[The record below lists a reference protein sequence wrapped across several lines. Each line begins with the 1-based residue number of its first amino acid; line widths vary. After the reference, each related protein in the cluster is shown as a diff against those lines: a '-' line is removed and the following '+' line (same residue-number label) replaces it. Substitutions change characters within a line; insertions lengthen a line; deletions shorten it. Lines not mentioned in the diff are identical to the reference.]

1 MPIESKTNFLVKL
14 FTFLFLGVGA
24 ILAGYGI
31 YGTTN
36 SSPNL
41 LAGAF
46 VDRLPVPFSTLDI
59 GTFQIPIQVD
69 HFIVFQNYQVVPYPM
84 GTTESLIF
92 GGFILFLSVTVLATL
107 SQFKKFPFLGAGI
120 GWILVLTLANLN
132 GLNIGGASSNLPL
145 LLLLTATLLP
155 TIYFHIWGN
164 QLAFWI
170 RWTVLALTTGGTVT
184 LLILLSPIIQP
195 SLYLAEQSL
204 IIGLGLSI
212 AWIFWQGHAVLSGLL
227 VLVSKANA
235 GVRAK
240 TSIQFSG
247 IAFLYLGI
255 LFYLLLHLKG
265 EVSLPF
271 EGFSILYLVF
281 PLGHIGWYSS
291 QEKLAQRDNL
301 ASSKPIL
308 QTLYLLGFI
317 GALWTIWKLTSSQN
331 QAGEEL
337 IKHLLLYSQ
346 IGFSL
351 FFFIYVAI
359 NFFPLMNQG
368 KAVHAVIFK
377 PFVLPYYHLRI
388 GGTIAFLVITTY
400 LEATI
405 AFQASSLT
413 NNILG
418 DYYYQTNQKLE
429 ASILYENSW
438 DRYRYNPKAKNLTA
452 QLLFELN
459 QPSLAKEHLEESF
472 DLAPQVDNILLLA
485 ERLQRENKP
494 LEAVFYLENGL
505 KFFPGNPY
513 LSQNLA
519 LLYTLLKKEKEA
531 VALLATLPKDNP
543 LAAANWLALQVKLGN
558 KVDPPSQPDD
568 LIVSINWVAAA
579 RKNGLEL
586 EADILAGLKSKLEQE
601 KSPLLIQAGYRN
613 LLATQNL
620 EDPSTDIAFLDSL
633 AKREDFLEY
642 SMQVQETAILRSL
655 GAGRINEAVKNLNGL
670 AFRNPGDAAYYLN
683 LSGLIL
689 AQQLDFEKAAKD
701 FAFSAEK
708 GFQAQLPIHETIRNW
723 VKIESGDGEG
733 IRKENSL
740 FSPEFAFLGTFN
752 QSHPKR
758 LFTDWK
764 NIPSA
769 EFKLEIALKL
779 LSHKAHGFSTLQLQE
794 LGEFLKG
801 KVDREADLTAFL
813 AQPDWTNPNSLKAF
827 ARFIGSSEELTANPY
842 FCPLIW
848 SAAMQTQDKLQ
859 AYELLQTASEFTKD
873 PLIWAK
879 KIKAAQE
886 LGLDSYASQAREE
899 MKAWMSEEEIEAVLG
914 EIY

>member
-1 MPIESKTNFLVKL
+1 MPIESKTNFLAKL
-14 FTFLFLGVGA
+14 LLSLFLGVGA
-24 ILAGYGI
+24 ILGGYGI

-41 LAGAF
+41 QVGAF
-46 VDRLPVPFSTLDI
+46 VDSLAVPFSTTNI
-59 GTFQIPIQVD
+59 GALSIPIQVD
-69 HFIVFQNYQVVPYPM
+69 HFLVFQNYQVVPYPM

-92 GGFILFLSVTVLATL
+92 GGFVLLLSVTVLATL
-107 SQFKKFPFLGAGI
+107 SHFKKFPFVGAGI
-120 GWILVLTLANLN
+120 GWILILTLSNLN

-155 TIYFHIWGN
+155 TLYFHIWGY

-170 RWTVLALTTGGTVT
+170 RWTVLALTTGGTVA
-184 LLILLSPIIQP
+184 LLILISPIVQP

-212 AWIFWQGHAVLSGLL
+212 AWIFWLGHGLLSGLL
-227 VLVSKANA
+227 VIISKANA

-240 TSIQFSG
+240 TSFQFSG
-247 IAFLYLGI
+247 IAFLYLGL
-255 LFYLLLHLKG
+255 LFYLLLYLNG

-281 PLGHIGWYSS
+281 PLGHIGWYST

-301 ASSKPIL
+301 ASSNTIL
-308 QTLYLLGFI
+308 QTLYLLGFTCT
-317 GALWTIWKLTSSQN
+317 LWTIWKLTLSHN

-346 IGFSL
+346 LGFSL
-351 FFFIYVAI
+351 FFFIYVVI

-368 KAVHAVIFK
+368 KPVHPVIYK
-377 PFVLPYYHLRI
+377 PYVLPYYHLRI
-388 GGTIAFLVITTY
+388 GGTIAFLVTTTY
-400 LEATI
+400 FEAII

-413 NNILG
+413 TNIVG

-452 QLLFELN
+452 QLLVELN

-472 DLAPQVDNILLLA
+472 DLAPQVDNILLLSD
-485 ERLQRENKP
+485 RLQRENKP

-505 KFFPGNPY
+505 KFFSANPY
-513 LSQNLA
+513 LTQNLA

-531 VALLATLPKDNP
+531 VALLASLPKNNP
-543 LAAANWLALQVKLGN
+543 IAEANWIALQAKLGN
-558 KVDPPSQPDD
+558 KVDPPAQLED
-568 LIVSINWVAAA
+568 LIVRINWIAAA
-579 RKNGLEL
+579 RKNRLEL
-586 EADILAGLKSKLEQE
+586 EADMLTDLKSKLEQE
-601 KSPLLIQAGYRN
+601 KSPILVQAGYRN
-613 LLATQNL
+613 LMATQNL
-620 EDPSTDIAFLDSL
+620 GDPTSDLILLDSL
-633 AKREDFLEY
+633 AKREDFLPY

-655 GAGRINEAVKNLNGL
+655 GAGRVNEAVKNLNGL

-689 AQQLDFEKAAKD
+689 AQQLDFEKASKD
-701 FAFSAEK
+701 FAFSTEK
-708 GFQAQLPIHETIRNW
+708 GFKAQLPIHEAIRIW
-723 VKIESGDGEG
+723 KEDALAEG
-733 IRKENSL
+733 KQLNSMQAEL
-740 FSPEFAFLGTFN
+740 AFLGVFN
-752 QSHPKR
+752 QSNPQK
-758 LFTDWK
+758 LFTEWK
-764 NIPSA
+764 TLPSGK
-769 EFKLEIALKL
+769 FKLEVALKL
-779 LSHKAHGFSTLQLQE
+779 FSHKAHGLSTQQLLE
-794 LGEFLKG
+794 LGEYFKG

-813 AQPDWTNPNSLKAF
+813 TQPDWTNPESLRHF

-842 FCPLIW
+842 FNPLIW
-848 SAAMQTQDKLQ
+848 SAALQTQDKLQ
-859 AYELLQTASEFTKD
+859 AYELLQSASEFTKD

-879 KIKAAQE
+879 KVHAAQGI
-886 LGLDSYASQAREE
+886 GLDRYAADALEE
-899 MKAWMSEEEIEAVLG
+899 MKTWMSEEEIVTVMAAMN
-914 EIY
+914 

>member
-1 MPIESKTNFLVKL
+1 MPNSTTNFLAKL
-14 FTFLFLGVGA
+14 LISLFLGVGA

-31 YGTTN
+31 YETTN

-41 LAGAF
+41 LVGAF
-46 VDRLPVPFSTLDI
+46 VDRLSVPLSTLDI

-69 HFIVFQNYQVVPYPM
+69 HFLVFQNYQVVPYPM
-84 GTTESLIF
+84 GTTESFIF
-92 GGFILFLSVTVLATL
+92 GGFILLLSVTVLATL
-107 SQFKKFPFLGAGI
+107 SQFKKFPFVGAGI
-120 GWILVLTLANLN
+120 GWILLLTLANLN
-132 GLNIGGASSNLPL
+132 GLNIGGASSNFPL
-145 LLLLTATLLP
+145 LLLITATLLP
-155 TIYFHIWGN
+155 TVYFHVWGT
-164 QLAFWI
+164 QISFWV
-170 RWTVLALTTGGTVT
+170 RWAVLAATTGGTVS
-184 LLILLSPIIQP
+184 LLGYLSPILRP
-195 SLYLAEQSL
+195 ELYLAEQSL
-204 IIGLGLSI
+204 MIGLGLSI

-247 IAFLYLGI
+247 IAFLYLGL

-265 EVSLPF
+265 EVRLPF

-281 PLGHIGWYSS
+281 PLGVLGWFSTR
-291 QEKLAQRDNL
+291 EKLAQQDDL
-301 ASSKPIL
+301 ASTSTTL
-308 QTLYLLGFI
+308 QGIYLLGFTST
-317 GALWTIWKLTSSQN
+317 LWTIWKLALSHN

-337 IKHLLLYSQ
+337 IKHLLIYSQ

-377 PFVLPYYHLRI
+377 PFVVPYYHLRI
-388 GGTIAFLVITTY
+388 GGTIALLVITTY

-452 QLLFELN
+452 QILFELN

-472 DLAPQVDNILLLA
+472 DLAPQVDNILLLV

-531 VALLATLPKDNP
+531 VALLASLPKDNP
-543 LAAANWLALQVKLGN
+543 TAEANWLALQVKLGN
-558 KVDPPSQPDD
+558 KVDPPSHQED

-683 LSGLIL
+683 FSGLIL

-708 GFQAQLPIHETIRNW
+708 GFQAELPIHETIRNW
-723 VKIESGDGEG
+723 AKKGSVESGESKDE
-733 IRKENSL
+733 I
-740 FSPEFAFLGTFN
+740 SPIPTEFAFLGTFN
-752 QSHPKR
+752 RSHSQK
-758 LFTDWK
+758 LFTEWK
-764 NIPSA
+764 NITSA
-769 EFKLEIALKL
+769 EFKLEVALKL
-779 LSHKAHGFSTLQLQE
+779 LSHKAHGLSPLQLQE

-801 KVDREADLTAFL
+801 KVDREADLATFL
-813 AQPDWTNPNSLKAF
+813 AQPDWTNANSLKAF

-859 AYELLQTASEFTKD
+859 AYELLQTASEFTQD

-886 LGLDSYASQAREE
+886 LGLDGYASEAREE
-899 MKAWMSEEEIEAVLG
+899 MKGWMSEEEIEAVLG

>member
-1 MPIESKTNFLVKL
+1 MPIEPKTNFFAKL
-14 FTFLFLGVGA
+14 LLFLFLGVGA

-41 LAGAF
+41 QVGAF
-46 VDRLPVPFSTLDI
+46 VDRLPVPYSTQDI

-69 HFIVFQNYQVVPYPM
+69 HFLVFQNYQVVPYPM
-84 GTTESLIF
+84 GTTESLVF
-92 GGFILFLSVTVLATL
+92 GGFILLLSVTVLATL

-120 GWILVLTLANLN
+120 GWILILTLANLN

-164 QLAFWI
+164 HLAYWI
-170 RWTVLALTTGGTVT
+170 RWTALALTTAGTVS
-184 LLILLSPIIQP
+184 LLILLSPNVQP
-195 SLYLAEQSL
+195 ELYLAEQSL

-212 AWIFWQGHAVLSGLL
+212 AWIFWQGHGLLSGIL
-227 VLVSKANA
+227 VLISKASA
-235 GVRAK
+235 GVGTK
-240 TSIQFSG
+240 TTLQFLG
-247 IAFLYLGI
+247 ISLVYIGI
-255 LFYLLLHLKG
+255 LFYLLLNLKG

-271 EGFSILYLVF
+271 AGFSILYLIF
-281 PLGHIGWYSS
+281 PLGHIGWYSI

-301 ASSKPIL
+301 VSSNTIL
-308 QTLYLLGFI
+308 QTLYLLGFTC
-317 GALWTIWKLTSSQN
+317 ALWTIWKLTQSQN

-337 IKHLLLYSQ
+337 MKHLILYAQ
-346 IGFSL
+346 LGFSL

-368 KAVHAVIFK
+368 KPVHSIIYK

-400 LEATI
+400 LEAII

-413 NNILG
+413 NNIVG

-472 DLAPQVDNILLLA
+472 DLAPQVDNILLLS

-505 KFFPGNPY
+505 KFFPANPY

-531 VALLATLPKDNP
+531 ITLLEALPKDNP
-543 LAAANWLALQVKLGN
+543 IAAANWLALQLKFGN
-558 KVDPPSQPDD
+558 KVDPPSQQDD

-579 RKNGLEL
+579 QKNGLEL
-586 EADILAGLKSKLEQE
+586 DAKTLASLKNKLENEQ
-601 KSPLLIQAGYRN
+601 SPLLIQAGYRN
-613 LLATQNL
+613 LMATQNL
-620 EDPSTDIAFLDSL
+620 GDPTSDLSFLDSL
-633 AKREDFLEY
+633 SKREDFLEY

-701 FAFSAEK
+701 FEISAEK
-708 GFQAQLPIHETIRNW
+708 GFQAQLPIHEAIRNW
-723 VKIESGDGEG
+723 VTIGSGDSEG
-733 IRKENSL
+733 SRKENSL

-769 EFKLEIALKL
+769 KFKLEVALKL
-779 LSHKAHGFSTLQLQE
+779 LSNKAHGLSKEQLQE
-794 LGEFLKG
+794 LGNFLKG
-801 KVDREADLTAFL
+801 KTDREADLSAFL
-813 AQPDWTNPNSLKAF
+813 SQPDWTNPNSLRAF

-842 FCPLIW
+842 INPLIW
-848 SAAMQTQDKLQ
+848 SAALQTKDKLQ
-859 AYELLQTASEFTKD
+859 AYELLQSASEFTKD

-879 KIKAAQE
+879 KVQAAQE
-886 LGLDSYASQAREE
+886 LGLDRYASEAREQ
-899 MKAWMSEEEIEAVLG
+899 MKTWMSEGEIEAVLG

>member
-1 MPIESKTNFLVKL
+1 MPNQSRTNFLAK
-14 FTFLFLGVGA
+14 FLTYFFLGVGA
-24 ILAGYGI
+24 ILAGFGI
-31 YGTTN
+31 YETSN
-36 SSPNL
+36 SVPNL
-41 LAGAF
+41 QLGAF
-46 VDRLPVPFSTLDI
+46 VHRLPVPFANLDI
-59 GTFQIPIQVD
+59 SSFQIPLQVD
-69 HFIVFQNYQVVPYPM
+69 HFLVFQNYQVVPYPM

-92 GGFILFLSVTVLATL
+92 GWCILLLSVTVLAAL
-107 SQFKKFPFLGAGI
+107 SQFKKIPFLGAGI
-120 GWILVLTLANLN
+120 GWILMLTLANLN

-164 QLAFWI
+164 QVAFWI
-170 RWTVLALTTGGTVT
+170 RWTALALSTGGTVS
-184 LLILLSPIIQP
+184 LLILLSPIVQP

-204 IIGLGLSI
+204 VIGLGLSI

-227 VLVSKANA
+227 VLISKANA

-240 TSIQFSG
+240 TRIQFSV
-247 IAFLYLGI
+247 IAFLYLGL

-271 EGFSILYLVF
+271 EDFSILSFVF
-281 PLGHIGWYSS
+281 PLGLIGWYSL

-301 ASSKPIL
+301 ASSTTIL
-308 QTLYLLGFI
+308 QALYLLGLTST
-317 GALWTIWKLTSSQN
+317 LWTIWKITLSHN
-331 QAGEEL
+331 QAAEEL
-337 IKHLLLYSQ
+337 IKHLILYSQ
-346 IGFSL
+346 FGFSL

-368 KAVHAVIFK
+368 KPVHLVIYK
-377 PFVLPYYHLRI
+377 PYVLPYYHLRI

-413 NNILG
+413 NTIVA

-429 ASILYENSW
+429 ASIFYENSW

-452 QLLFELN
+452 QLLVELN

-472 DLAPQVDNILLLA
+472 DLAPQVDNILLLS

-505 KFFPGNPY
+505 KFFPANPY

-519 LLYTLLKKEKEA
+519 LLYLLLKKEKEA
-531 VALLATLPKDNP
+531 LALFAELPKDNP
-543 LAAANWLALQVKLGN
+543 TAAANWLALQVKLGQ
-558 KVDPPSQPDD
+558 KADPPSHPED

-586 EADILAGLKSKLEQE
+586 EADILAGLKNKLVQE
-601 KSPLLIQAGYRN
+601 KSPLLFQAGYRN
-613 LLATQNL
+613 LLATQDL
-620 EDPSTDIAFLDSL
+620 DDPTADLTFLDSL
-633 AKREDFLEY
+633 AKREEFLEY
-642 SMQVQETAILRSL
+642 TMEVQETAILRSL
-655 GAGRINEAVKNLNGL
+655 GAGRIQEAVKNLNGL

-708 GFQAQLPIHETIRNW
+708 GFQASLPIHKVIRTWQELRN
-723 VKIESGDGEG
+723 GADGQSNF
-733 IRKENSL
+733 IQ
-740 FSPEFAFLGTFN
+740 PELNFLGKFN
-752 QSHPKR
+752 QSHSQK
-758 LFTDWK
+758 LFSEWK
-764 NIPSA
+764 NISSA
-769 EFKLEIALKL
+769 EFKLEVALKL
-779 LSHKAHGFSTLQLQE
+779 LSHKAHGLSTLQLRE
-794 LGEFLKG
+794 LGKFLKG
-801 KVDREADLTAFL
+801 KVDREVDLATFL
-813 AQPDWTNPNSLKAF
+813 AQPDWTNANSLKAF
-827 ARFIGSSEELTANPY
+827 TRFIGSSEELTANPY

-848 SAAMQTQDKLQ
+848 SAALQTQDKLL
-859 AYELLQTASEFTKD
+859 AYELLQSASEFTKD

-879 KIKAAQE
+879 KIKAAQG
-886 LGLDSYASQAREE
+886 LGLDSYASEARIQ
-899 MKAWMSEEEIEAVLG
+899 MRTWMSEEEIEAVLG

>member
-1 MPIESKTNFLVKL
+1 MPIESKTNFLAKL
-14 FTFLFLGVGA
+14 FTSLFMGVGA

-41 LAGAF
+41 LVGAF
-46 VDRLPVPFSTLDI
+46 VDRLSVPLSTLDI

-69 HFIVFQNYQVVPYPM
+69 HFLVFQNYQVVPYPM

-92 GGFILFLSVTVLATL
+92 GGFILLLSVTVLATL

-120 GWILVLTLANLN
+120 GWILILTLANLN

-170 RWTVLALTTGGTVT
+170 RWTALALTTGGTVA
-184 LLILLSPIIQP
+184 LLILLSPIVQP

-204 IIGLGLSI
+204 VIGLGLSI
-212 AWIFWQGHAVLSGLL
+212 AWIFWQGHGLLSGLL
-227 VLVSKANA
+227 VLISKASA
-235 GVRAK
+235 GVGTK
-240 TSIQFSG
+240 TTLQFLG
-247 IAFLYLGI
+247 IGLLYIGI
-255 LFYLLLHLKG
+255 LFFLLLNLKG

-271 EGFSILYLVF
+271 AGFSIFYLIF
-281 PLGHIGWYSS
+281 PLGVIGWYST
-291 QEKLAQRDNL
+291 QEKLAQGDNL
-301 ASSKPIL
+301 ASSNTIL
-308 QTLYLLGFI
+308 QTLYLLGFTC
-317 GALWTIWKLTSSQN
+317 ALWTIWKLTVSQN

-337 IKHLLLYSQ
+337 MKHLILYAQ
-346 IGFSL
+346 LGFSL

-368 KAVHAVIFK
+368 KPVHSVIYK

-400 LEATI
+400 LEAII

-413 NNILG
+413 NNIVG

-429 ASILYENSW
+429 ASILFENSW

-472 DLAPQVDNILLLA
+472 DLAPQVDNILLLS

-505 KFFPGNPY
+505 KFFPANSY

-531 VALLATLPKDNP
+531 VALLEALPKDNP

-558 KVDPPSQPDD
+558 KVDPPSQQED

-579 RKNGLEL
+579 RKNGLEV
-586 EADILAGLKSKLEQE
+586 ETETLANLKSMLENE
-601 KSPLLIQAGYRN
+601 RSPLLIQAGYRN
-613 LLATQNL
+613 LMATQNL
-620 EDPSTDIAFLDSL
+620 EDPTSDLSFLDSL
-633 AKREDFLEY
+633 AKKEDFLEY
-642 SMQVQETAILRSL
+642 AMQVQETAILRSL

-708 GFQAQLPIHETIRNW
+708 GFQAQLPIHEAIRNW
-723 VKIESGDGEG
+723 EKIGSSESEG
-733 IRKENSL
+733 SRKENSPV
-740 FSPEFAFLGTFN
+740 STEFAFLATFN
-752 QSHPKR
+752 QSHSQK
-758 LFTDWK
+758 LFTEWK

-769 EFKLEIALKL
+769 EFKLKVAFKL
-779 LSHKAHGFSTLQLQE
+779 LSHKAHGLTSEQLQE
-794 LGEFLKG
+794 LGNFLKG
-801 KVDREADLTAFL
+801 KIDREEELLAFL
-813 AQPDWTNPNSLKAF
+813 AQPDWTNPNSLRAF

-842 FCPLIW
+842 FNPLIW
-848 SAAMQTQDKLQ
+848 SAALQTKDKLQ
-859 AYELLQTASEFTKD
+859 AYELLQSASEFTKD
-873 PLIWAK
+873 PLIWSK
-879 KIKAAQE
+879 KVQAAQD
-886 LGLDSYASQAREE
+886 LGLDRYASEAREQ
-899 MKAWMSEEEIEAVLG
+899 MKTWMSEEEIEAVLG

>member
-1 MPIESKTNFLVKL
+1 
-14 FTFLFLGVGA
+14 
-24 ILAGYGI
+24 
-31 YGTTN
+31 
-36 SSPNL
+36 
-41 LAGAF
+41 
-46 VDRLPVPFSTLDI
+46 LPVPFSNLNI

-69 HFIVFQNYQVVPYPM
+69 QFIVFQNYQVVPYPM
-84 GTTESLIF
+84 GTTENLIF
-92 GGFILFLSVTVLATL
+92 GGFILLLSVTVLATL

-120 GWILVLTLANLN
+120 GWILMLTLANLN

-164 QLAFWI
+164 HLTYWI
-170 RWTVLALTTGGTVT
+170 RWTALALTTGGTIA
-184 LLILLSPIIQP
+184 LLISLSPILRP
-195 SLYLAEQSL
+195 ELYLAEQSL
-204 IIGLGLSI
+204 MIGLGLSI

-235 GVRAK
+235 GVRGK

-247 IAFLYLGI
+247 ITFLYLGL

-281 PLGHIGWYSS
+281 PLGHIGWYST

-308 QTLYLLGFI
+308 QTLYLLGFTC
-317 GALWTIWKLTSSQN
+317 ALWTIWKLTLSHN

-377 PFVLPYYHLRI
+377 PFVVPYYHLRI

-400 LEATI
+400 LEAAI

-452 QLLFELN
+452 QILFELN

-472 DLAPQVDNILLLA
+472 DLAPQVDNILLLV
-485 ERLQRENKP
+485 ERLQQENKP

-505 KFFPGNPY
+505 NFFPGNPY

-531 VALLATLPKDNP
+531 VALLSSLPKDNP
-543 LAAANWLALQVKLGN
+543 TGEANWLALQLKLGN
-558 KVDPPSQPDD
+558 KVDPPSHQED

-586 EADILAGLKSKLEQE
+586 KADILAGLKSKLEQE

-708 GFQAQLPIHETIRNW
+708 GFQAPLPIHEAIRTW
-723 VKIESGDGEG
+723 QESVIKVNG
-733 IRKENSL
+733 KNNPL
-740 FSPEFAFLGTFN
+740 QPELAFLGTFN
-752 QSHPKR
+752 QIHSQK
-758 LFTDWK
+758 LFADWK

-769 EFKLEIALKL
+769 GFKLEVALKL
-779 LSHKAHGFSTLQLQE
+779 LSHKAHGLTIQQLQE
-794 LGEFLKG
+794 LGNYLIG
-801 KVDREADLTAFL
+801 KVEREADLTTFL
-813 AQPDWTNPNSLKAF
+813 AQPDLTNPNSLRAF

-848 SAAMQTQDKLQ
+848 SATMQTQDKLQ

-886 LGLDSYASQAREE
+886 LGLDGYASEAREE
-899 MKAWMSEEEIEAVLG
+899 MKSWMSEAEIEAVLG

>member
-14 FTFLFLGVGA
+14 FLSLFLGVGA

-41 LAGAF
+41 LVGAF
-46 VDRLPVPFSTLDI
+46 VDRLPVPFSNLNI

-69 HFIVFQNYQVVPYPM
+69 QFIVFQNYQVVPYPM
-84 GTTESLIF
+84 GTTENLIF
-92 GGFILFLSVTVLATL
+92 GGFILLLSVTVLATL

-120 GWILVLTLANLN
+120 GWILMLTLANLN
-132 GLNIGGASSNLPL
+132 GLNIGGASSILPL

-164 QLAFWI
+164 HLAYWI
-170 RWTVLALTTGGTVT
+170 RWTALALTTGGTIA
-184 LLILLSPIIQP
+184 LLISLSPILRP
-195 SLYLAEQSL
+195 ELYLAEQSL
-204 IIGLGLSI
+204 MIGLGLSI

-235 GVRAK
+235 GVLGK

-247 IAFLYLGI
+247 ITFLYLGL

-281 PLGHIGWYSS
+281 PLGHIGWYST

-308 QTLYLLGFI
+308 QTLYLLGFTC
-317 GALWTIWKLTSSQN
+317 ALWTIWKLTLSHN

-377 PFVLPYYHLRI
+377 PFVVPYYHLRI

-400 LEATI
+400 LEAAI
-405 AFQASSLT
+405 AFQSSSLT

-452 QLLFELN
+452 QILFELN

-472 DLAPQVDNILLLA
+472 DLAPQVDNILLLV
-485 ERLQRENKP
+485 ERLQQENKP

-505 KFFPGNPY
+505 NFFPGNPY

-531 VALLATLPKDNP
+531 VALLSSLPKDNP
-543 LAAANWLALQVKLGN
+543 TAEANWLALQLKLGN
-558 KVDPPSQPDD
+558 KVDPPSHQED
-568 LIVSINWVAAA
+568 LIVIINWVAAA
-579 RKNGLEL
+579 RKNGLKL
-586 EADILAGLKSKLEQE
+586 KVDILAGLKSKLEQE
-601 KSPLLIQAGYRN
+601 KSPLLIQVGYRN

-708 GFQAQLPIHETIRNW
+708 GFQAPLPIHEAIRTW
-723 VKIESGDGEG
+723 RESVFKVNGKNNP
-733 IRKENSL
+733 IQ
-740 FSPEFAFLGTFN
+740 PELAFLGTFN
-752 QSHPKR
+752 QSHSQK
-758 LFTDWK
+758 LFADWK

-769 EFKLEIALKL
+769 EFKLEVALKL
-779 LSHKAHGFSTLQLQE
+779 LSHKAHGLTTQQLQE
-794 LGEFLKG
+794 LGNYLIG
-801 KVDREADLTAFL
+801 KVEREADLTTFL
-813 AQPDWTNPNSLKAF
+813 AQPDWTNANSLKAF
-827 ARFIGSSEELTANPY
+827 ARFIGSSNELTANPY

-886 LGLDSYASQAREE
+886 LGLDGYASEAREE
-899 MKAWMSEEEIEAVLG
+899 MKSWMSEAEIEAVLG

>member
-1 MPIESKTNFLVKL
+1 MPMESKKNFFAKL
-14 FTFLFLGVGA
+14 FPSLFMGIGA

-31 YGTTN
+31 YETTH

-46 VDRLPVPFSTLDI
+46 VDRLPVPFSTLNI
-59 GTFQIPIQVD
+59 GTLQIPIQVD
-69 HFIVFQNYQVVPYPM
+69 HLLVFQNYQVVPYPM
-84 GTTESLIF
+84 GTTASLIF
-92 GGFILFLSVTVLATL
+92 GSFILLLSVTCLATL
-107 SQFKKFPFLGAGI
+107 SQFKKFPFVGAGI
-120 GWILVLTLANLN
+120 GWILLLTLANQN
-132 GLNIGGASSNLPL
+132 GLNIGGASSNFPL
-145 LLLLTATLLP
+145 LLLITASLLP
-155 TIYFHIWGN
+155 TVYFHVWGT
-164 QLAFWI
+164 QTSFWI
-170 RWTVLALTTGGTVT
+170 RWTTLALTTGGTVAI
-184 LLILLSPIIQP
+184 LILLSPIVQP
-195 SLYLAEQSL
+195 SIYLAEQSL
-204 IIGLGLSI
+204 MIGLGLSI

-227 VLVSKANA
+227 ILISKANA
-235 GVRAK
+235 GVRTK
-240 TSIQFSG
+240 TSFQFSG
-247 IAFLYLGI
+247 IAFLYLGL

-281 PLGHIGWYSS
+281 PLGHIGWYSM
-291 QEKLAQRDNL
+291 QEKLAQKDNL
-301 ASSKPIL
+301 VSSNPIL
-308 QTLYLLGFI
+308 QTIYLLGFTCV
-317 GALWTIWKLTSSQN
+317 LWTIWKLTLSQN

-337 IKHLLLYSQ
+337 MKHLIIYSQ

-368 KAVHAVIFK
+368 KPVHSVIFK
-377 PFVLPYYHLRI
+377 PFVVPYYHLRI

-400 LEATI
+400 LEASI

-429 ASILYENSW
+429 ASILYQNSW

-452 QLLFELN
+452 QILFELN

-472 DLAPQVDNILLLA
+472 DLAPQVDNILFLA

-505 KFFPGNPY
+505 KFFPGNSY
-513 LSQNLA
+513 LTQNLA

-531 VALLATLPKDNP
+531 VALLASLPKDNP
-543 LAAANWLALQVKLGN
+543 IAEANWLALQVKLGN
-558 KVDPPSQPDD
+558 KVNPPSHQED
-568 LIVSINWVAAA
+568 LIVSINWMAAA
-579 RKNGLEL
+579 RKNELEL
-586 EADILAGLKSKLEQE
+586 DTKYLAGVKSKLEKE
-601 KSPLLIQAGYRN
+601 KSPLLIHAGYRN
-613 LLATQNL
+613 LLATPNL
-620 EDPSTDIAFLDSL
+620 EDPSTEIAFLDSL
-633 AKREDFLEY
+633 AKRKDFLEY
-642 SMQVQETAILRSL
+642 SMQLQETAILRAL
-655 GAGRINEAVKNLNGL
+655 GAGRISEAVKNLNGL
-670 AFRNPGDAAYYLN
+670 AFRNPGDASYYLN

-708 GFQAQLPIHETIRNW
+708 GFQAQLPIHETIQNW
-723 VKIESGDGEG
+723 AKKGSVESGENGGE
-733 IRKENSL
+733 I
-740 FSPEFAFLGTFN
+740 SPIPTELAFLETFN
-752 QSHPKR
+752 RSPSQK
-758 LFTDWK
+758 LYAKWK

-769 EFKLEIALKL
+769 KFKVEVALKL
-779 LSHKAHGFSTLQLQE
+779 LSHKAHGLSPLQLQD

-801 KVDREADLTAFL
+801 KVEREADLAAFL
-813 AQPDWTNPNSLKAF
+813 AQPDWTNANSLKAF

-848 SAAMQTQDKLQ
+848 SAALQTQDKLQ
-859 AYELLQTASEFTKD
+859 VYELLQTASEFTKD

-886 LGLDSYASQAREE
+886 LGLDGYASEAREE
-899 MKAWMSEEEIEAVLG
+899 MKIWMSEAEIEAVLG

>member
-1 MPIESKTNFLVKL
+1 MPIESKTNFLAKL
-14 FTFLFLGVGA
+14 LLSLFLGVGA
-24 ILAGYGI
+24 ILGGYGI

-41 LAGAF
+41 QVGAF
-46 VDRLPVPFSTLDI
+46 VDSLAVPFSTTNI
-59 GTFQIPIQVD
+59 GALSIPIQVD
-69 HFIVFQNYQVVPYPM
+69 HFLVFQNYQVVPYPM

-92 GGFILFLSVTVLATL
+92 GGFVLLLSVTVLATL
-107 SQFKKFPFLGAGI
+107 SHFKKFPFVGAGI
-120 GWILVLTLANLN
+120 GWILILTLSNLN

-155 TIYFHIWGN
+155 TLYFHIWGY

-170 RWTVLALTTGGTVT
+170 RWTALALTTGGTVA
-184 LLILLSPIIQP
+184 LLILISPIVQP

-212 AWIFWQGHAVLSGLL
+212 AWIFWLGHGLLSGLL
-227 VLVSKANA
+227 VIISKANA

-240 TSIQFSG
+240 TSFQFSG
-247 IAFLYLGI
+247 IAFLYLGL
-255 LFYLLLHLKG
+255 LFYLLLYLNG

-281 PLGHIGWYSS
+281 PLGHIGWYST

-301 ASSKPIL
+301 ASSNTIL
-308 QTLYLLGFI
+308 QTLYLLGF
-317 GALWTIWKLTSSQN
+317 ACTLWTIWKLTLSHN

-346 IGFSL
+346 LGFSL
-351 FFFIYVAI
+351 FFFIYVVI

-368 KAVHAVIFK
+368 KPVHPVIYK
-377 PFVLPYYHLRI
+377 PYVLPYYHLRI
-388 GGTIAFLVITTY
+388 GGTIAFLVTTTY
-400 LEATI
+400 FEAII

-413 NNILG
+413 TNIVG

-452 QLLFELN
+452 QLLVELN

-472 DLAPQVDNILLLA
+472 DLAPQVDNILLLS

-505 KFFPGNPY
+505 KFFPANPY
-513 LSQNLA
+513 LTQNLA

-531 VALLATLPKDNP
+531 VALLASLPKNNP
-543 LAAANWLALQVKLGN
+543 IAEANWIALQAKLGN
-558 KVDPPSQPDD
+558 KVDPHAQLED
-568 LIVSINWVAAA
+568 LIFRINWIAAA
-579 RKNGLEL
+579 RKNGLQL
-586 EADILAGLKSKLEQE
+586 EADMLTDLKSKLEQE
-601 KSPLLIQAGYRN
+601 KSPILVQAGYRN

-620 EDPSTDIAFLDSL
+620 VDPTSDLILLDSL
-633 AKREDFLEY
+633 AKREDFLPY
-642 SMQVQETAILRSL
+642 VMQLQETAILRSL
-655 GAGRINEAVKNLNGL
+655 GAGRVNEAVKNLNGL

-689 AQQLDFEKAAKD
+689 AEQLDFEKAAKD
-701 FAFSAEK
+701 FAFSTEK
-708 GFQAQLPIHETIRNW
+708 GFKAQLPIHKAIRIW
-723 VKIESGDGEG
+723 KEGEITEG
-733 IRKENSL
+733 QQLNSMQAEL
-740 FSPEFAFLGTFN
+740 AFLGVFN
-752 QSHPKR
+752 QSNPQK
-758 LFTDWK
+758 LFTEWK
-764 NIPSA
+764 TLPSGK
-769 EFKLEIALKL
+769 FKLEVALKL
-779 LSHKAHGFSTLQLQE
+779 FSHKAHGLSTQQLLE
-794 LGEFLKG
+794 LGEYFKG
-801 KVDREADLTAFL
+801 KVEREADLTAFL
-813 AQPDWTNPNSLKAF
+813 AQPDWTNPESLRHF

-842 FCPLIW
+842 YNPLIW
-848 SAAMQTQDKLQ
+848 SAALQTQDKLQ
-859 AYELLQTASEFTKD
+859 AYELLQSASEFTKD

-879 KIKAAQE
+879 KVHAAQGI
-886 LGLDSYASQAREE
+886 GLDRYAADALEE
-899 MKAWMSEEEIEAVLG
+899 MKTWMSEEEIVAVMAAMN
-914 EIY
+914 

>member
-1 MPIESKTNFLVKL
+1 MPIESKTNFLAKL
-14 FTFLFLGVGA
+14 LLSLFLGVGA
-24 ILAGYGI
+24 ILGGYGI

-41 LAGAF
+41 QVGAF
-46 VDRLPVPFSTLDI
+46 VDSLAVPFSMTNI
-59 GTFQIPIQVD
+59 GAMSIPIQVD
-69 HFIVFQNYQVVPYPM
+69 HFLVFQNYQVVPYPM

-92 GGFILFLSVTVLATL
+92 GGFVLLLSVTVLATL
-107 SQFKKFPFLGAGI
+107 SHFKKFPFVGAGI
-120 GWILVLTLANLN
+120 GWILILTLSNLN

-155 TIYFHIWGN
+155 TLYFHIWGY

-170 RWTVLALTTGGTVT
+170 RWTALALTTGGTVA
-184 LLILLSPIIQP
+184 LLILISPIVQP

-212 AWIFWQGHAVLSGLL
+212 AWIFWLGHGLLSGLL
-227 VLVSKANA
+227 VIISKANA

-240 TSIQFSG
+240 TSFQFSG
-247 IAFLYLGI
+247 IAFLYLGL
-255 LFYLLLHLKG
+255 LFYLLLYLNG

-281 PLGHIGWYSS
+281 PLGHIGWYST

-301 ASSKPIL
+301 ASSNTIL
-308 QTLYLLGFI
+308 QTLYLLGFTCT
-317 GALWTIWKLTSSQN
+317 LWTIWKLTLSHN

-346 IGFSL
+346 LGFSL
-351 FFFIYVAI
+351 FFFIYVVI

-368 KAVHAVIFK
+368 KPVHPVIYK
-377 PFVLPYYHLRI
+377 PYVLPYYHLRI
-388 GGTIAFLVITTY
+388 GGTIAFLVTTTY
-400 LEATI
+400 FEAII

-413 NNILG
+413 TNIVG

-452 QLLFELN
+452 QLLVELN

-472 DLAPQVDNILLLA
+472 DLAPQVDNILLLS

-494 LEAVFYLENGL
+494 LEAVFYLESGL
-505 KFFPGNPY
+505 KFFPANPY
-513 LSQNLA
+513 LTQNLA

-531 VALLATLPKDNP
+531 VALLASLPKHNP
-543 LAAANWLALQVKLGN
+543 IAEANWIALQAKLGN
-558 KVDPPSQPDD
+558 KVDPPAQLED
-568 LIVSINWVAAA
+568 LIVRINWIAAA
-579 RKNGLEL
+579 RKNGLQL
-586 EADILAGLKSKLEQE
+586 EADMLTDLKSKLEQE
-601 KSPLLIQAGYRN
+601 KSPILVLAGYRN
-613 LLATQNL
+613 LMATQNL
-620 EDPSTDIAFLDSL
+620 EDPTSDLILLDSL
-633 AKREDFLEY
+633 AKREDFLPY

-655 GAGRINEAVKNLNGL
+655 GAGRVNEAVKNLNGL

-701 FAFSAEK
+701 FAFSTEK
-708 GFQAQLPIHETIRNW
+708 GFKAQLPIHEAIRIW
-723 VKIESGDGEG
+723 KEG
-733 IRKENSL
+733 AIAEGKQLNSMQAEL
-740 FSPEFAFLGTFN
+740 EFLGVFN
-752 QSHPKR
+752 QSNPQK
-758 LFTDWK
+758 LFTEWK
-764 NIPSA
+764 TLPSGK
-769 EFKLEIALKL
+769 FKLEVALKL
-779 LSHKAHGFSTLQLQE
+779 FSHKAHGLSTQQLLE
-794 LGEFLKG
+794 LGEYFKG
-801 KVDREADLTAFL
+801 KVEREADLTAFL
-813 AQPDWTNPNSLKAF
+813 AQPDWTNPESLRHF

-842 FCPLIW
+842 YNPLIW
-848 SAAMQTQDKLQ
+848 SAALQTQDKLQ
-859 AYELLQTASEFTKD
+859 AYELLQSASEFTKD

-879 KIKAAQE
+879 KVHAAQGI
-886 LGLDSYASQAREE
+886 GLDRYAADALEE
-899 MKAWMSEEEIEAVLG
+899 MTTWMSEEEIVAVMAAMN
-914 EIY
+914 